1 MFNISA
7 DALKWLVDHLRPR
20 WFWALVAIL
29 SVAFSVWSTIPDKY
43 RTRIIDYVLQETG
56 KTVQTVDLRVADFE
70 IEGATDE
77 FLVWLK
83 AKVERNLV
91 ELYAKNGKR
100 VAHSLSSAKSHTR
113 ADKVMTGSVSTA
125 GSEAAE
131 INVRLSNAE
140 GVVLAAV
147 SFTAPRAFLETNYK
161 VIPETLVYGLDI
173 GMETLAP
180 LKTKARPTKSLIAYA
195 QFAEAK
201 RQAAR
206 QKLEGAL
213 KLLDEAIETDP
224 QFATAHWAAA
234 QILRRMGQEDRAK
247 ERETR
252 ANEINLDHPKIPI
265 LVGVSNPV
273 PNAVAALS
281 ETPWREVASGF
292 ETKSAQP
299 SGYKLRLF
307 AWRIDPSKFR
317 IQVVQQRS
325 QQGSAIADLR
335 AHHKAVLAV
344 NGGFFKID
352 AEQRLTPHG
361 FLVSD
366 GRRVSGYDKEAGSGL
381 LYENSTGIGITWSK
395 DWESLGSGLKAA
407 VQAGPMVV
415 DPGAK
420 NGIYVNDYNRH
431 DRTSVCLTST
441 GKVIFFVIKGGL
453 SLFELGEIL
462 VADAKDGGMG
472 CERAI
477 NLDGGP
483 STQASFAPPGGK
495 VLEIEG
501 TWTAQNGVLVV
512 PRN

>member
-20 WFWALVAIL
+20 WFWGLVAIL

-43 RTRIIDYVLQETG
+43 RTRMIDYVLQETG
-56 KTVQTVDLRVADFE
+56 KTGKTADLRVADFE
-70 IEGATDE
+70 IDGTSDD

-100 VAHSLSSAKSHTR
+100 VAHRLASAKSGAK
-113 ADKVMTGSVSTA
+113 ADKVLVGSVGTA
-125 GSEAAE
+125 ADDEAE

-140 GVVLAAV
+140 GVVIASAA
-147 SFTAPRAFLETNYK
+147 FTAPREFLKDNYK

-173 GMETLAP
+173 GMESLAP
-180 LKTKARPTKSLIAYA
+180 LKSKARPTKSLVAYA
-195 QFAEAK
+195 QFA
-201 RQAAR
+201 QARRKASQ
-206 QKLEGAL
+206 QKLEDAL
-213 KLLDEAIETDP
+213 KLLDEAVVTDP
-224 QFATAHWAAA
+224 QFASAHWAAG
-234 QILRRMGQEDRAK
+234 QILRKMGNEDRAK
-247 ERETR
+247 AREAR
-252 ANEINLDHPKIPI
+252 ANAINLDHPKIPI

-273 PNAVAALS
+273 PDAIAALAA
-281 ETPWREVASGF
+281 TPWHKIMPGF
-292 ETKSAQP
+292 TTKSAEP
-299 SGYKLRLF
+299 SGYKLQVF
-307 AWRIDPSKFR
+307 AWRFDPKKFG
-317 IQVVQQRS
+317 IEVVQQLGK
-325 QQGSAIADLR
+325 QGSTIAELR
-335 AHHKAVLAV
+335 AHHKALLAI
-344 NGGFFKID
+344 NGGFFNID

-361 FLVSD
+361 FLVAN
-366 GRRVSGYDKEAGSGL
+366 GRRVSGYHKEAGSGL
-381 LYENSTGIGITWSK
+381 LYENDGGIGITWSK
-395 DWESLGSGLKAA
+395 DWESLGDGVKTA

-431 DRTSVCLTST
+431 DRTSVCLSDA
-441 GKVIFFVIKGGL
+441 GNIIIVVVKGGL

-462 VADAKDGGMG
+462 VTQTKDGGMG

-483 STQASFAPPGGK
+483 STQASFAPPGAK
-495 VLEIEG
+495 PLEIEG
-501 TWTAQNGVLVV
+501 TWTAQNGVLIN